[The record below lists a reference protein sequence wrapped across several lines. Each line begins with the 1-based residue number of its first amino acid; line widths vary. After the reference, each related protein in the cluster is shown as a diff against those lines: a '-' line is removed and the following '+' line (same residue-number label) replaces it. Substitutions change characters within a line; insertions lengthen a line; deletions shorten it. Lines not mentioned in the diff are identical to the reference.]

1 MKVGWRWARD
11 WLCWARVAAHSPCSN
26 PAQHLQG
33 EEQCHTVCLLQ
44 NSCNSCKPATHSVVS
59 LPQGEKPH
67 AGFPEAA
74 YHQMAERL
82 ARAGHKVRNRI
93 GACWRT

>member
-1 MKVGWRWARD
+1 MPGT
-11 WLCWARVAAHSPCSN
+11 CCSPL
-26 PAQHLQG
+26 PLLHPLMLQG
-33 EEQCHTVCLLQ
+33 EEQCHTLCFLQ
-44 NSCNSCKPATHSVVS
+44 NSRKPAVHSVVS

-82 ARAGHKVRNRI
+82 ARAGHKVRNRKGLLADVLLCI
-93 GACWRT
+93 DAMHCTASHL